1 MKGLNLFLKETGG
14 LFLLPPR
21 SFLGIRV
28 GLLPRMSASGP

>member
-14 LFLLPPR
+14 LFLLAPA
-21 SFLGIRV
+21 FLFRYPV